1 MVPQHCLQAA
11 LAEREEDEE
20 QHRRTSLLVKVKQ
33 QLFVNV
39 PKLLLNDTEDKEEI
53 KKELGPKGIINKN
66 N

>member
-1 MVPQHCLQAA
+1 M
-11 LAEREEDEE
+11 EREADEE

-53 KKELGPKGIINKN
+53 KKELGPKGAVSAV
-66 N
+66 